1 MDGME
6 SAGHSHS
13 EVCMSETSVELRQ
26 CQGRPPLPV
35 FHTSFADLPRMAV
48 ESEHGLIPQLLS
60 GGGLRFIKGTSAAEE
75 SLASVRGRG
84 LQGIHP
90 LSEDLI
96 LVRSDLSG
104 FGPTRYELDVR
115 GWLYLH
121 FRLDG
126 LTDEEIPGGG
136 RRRVERECFILSA
149 SSRPGVWAREMV
161 GDTWR
166 SVAVVCRP
174 TFAQQDLCWL
184 GDSLPEELRRFR
196 SGDDVEFAFVG
207 DLSGEMRNAAQCLLH
222 TNMPQEIRNTY
233 LRAKAVELIC
243 LALARIRGGQ
253 EAAAAASLP
262 IRLGSRDVE
271 AIQSARR
278 FLLANSPAPALSAL
292 ARRVGINRNKLAF
305 GFKHIFGVTI
315 GEFDRALRLE
325 RARSLLQREQLSIH
339 HVANLAG
346 YADPGSFSKAFKLEY
361 GVLPSELRCAGA
373 EKVTAAQDI
382 GTVARHGS
390 PQ

>member
-1 MDGME
+1 
-6 SAGHSHS
+6 
-13 EVCMSETSVELRQ
+13 MSETVVELHQ
-26 CQGRPPLPV
+26 SQGRQPLPV
-35 FHTSFADLPRMAV
+35 FHTSFADLPRMAAAA
-48 ESEHGLIPQLLS
+48 EHGLITQYLPGS
-60 GGGLRFIKGTSAAEE
+60 GLRFIDGTSEAVE

-90 LSEDLI
+90 LSEDLV

-104 FGPTRYELDVR
+104 FGPTRHELDVR

-126 LTDEEIPGGG
+126 LTDEEIPGAG
-136 RRRVERECFILSA
+136 RRRIERECFILSA
-149 SSRPGVWAREMV
+149 SSSRPGIWAREMV
-161 GDTWR
+161 GDAWR
-166 SVAVVCRP
+166 SVAVVCQP

-196 SGDDVEFAFVG
+196 SGEDVEFAFVG
-207 DLSGEMRNAAQCLLH
+207 DLTGEMRNAVQCLLH
-222 TNMPQEIRNTY
+222 TKMPQELRNAY
-233 LRAKAVELIC
+233 LRAKAVELVC
-243 LALARIRGGQ
+243 LALARIKGGQ
-253 EAAAAASLP
+253 DATVAPTLP
-262 IRLGSRDVE
+262 IRLGARDVE

-278 FLLANSPAPALSAL
+278 FLLANSPAPPLSTL

-305 GFKHIFGVTI
+305 GFKHIYGVTI

-325 RARSLLQREQLSIH
+325 RARSLLQREQFSIH

-361 GVLPSELRCAGA
+361 GVLPSELRCADA
-373 EKVTAAQDI
+373 EKVTAARHF
-382 GTVARHGS
+382 GTAARHGN
-390 PQ
+390 PR

>member
-1 MDGME
+1 M
-6 SAGHSHS
+6 
-13 EVCMSETSVELRQ
+13 
-26 CQGRPPLPV
+26 PV
-35 FHTSFADLPRMAV
+35 FHGSFADLPRMAAAC
-48 ESEHGLIPQLLS
+48 ERGLVPEYLP
-60 GGGLRFIKGTSAAEE
+60 GGGLRFIEDDSERV
-75 SLASVRGRG
+75 ASIARVRGRG
-84 LQGIHP
+84 LRGIHM
-90 LSEDLI
+90 LTEDMVLA
-96 LVRSDLSG
+96 RSDLSG

-126 LTDEEIPGGG
+126 VSDEEIPGLG

-149 SSRPGVWAREMV
+149 SSRPGIWAREMV
-161 GDTWR
+161 GDAWR
-166 SVAVVCRP
+166 AVAIVCRP

-184 GDSLPEELRRFR
+184 SDSLPEEVRRFR
-196 SGDDVEFAFVG
+196 AGDEVEFAFVG
-207 DLSGEMRNAAQCLLH
+207 ELTGEMRNAAQCLLH
-222 TNMPQEIRNTY
+222 TRMPPEIRNTY
-233 LRAKAVELIC
+233 LRAKAVELVC
-243 LALARIRGGQ
+243 LALARIKGGQ

-278 FLLANSPAPALSAL
+278 FLLENSPAPPLSAL

-315 GEFDRALRLE
+315 GEFDRALRLA

-361 GVLPSELRCAGA
+361 GVLPSELRCADA
-373 EKVTAAQDI
+373 EKVTAARHF
-382 GTVARHGS
+382 GTTARHGN
-390 PQ
+390 PR

>member
-1 MDGME
+1 
-6 SAGHSHS
+6 
-13 EVCMSETSVELRQ
+13 MSETVVELRQ
-26 CQGRPPLPV
+26 YQGRQPLPV
-35 FHTSFADLPRMAV
+35 FHTSFADLPRMAAAS
-48 ESEHGLIPQLLS
+48 ESGLIPQYLS
-60 GGGLRFIKGTSAAEE
+60 GGGLRFIESTSEAVE

-90 LSEDLI
+90 LSEDLV

-126 LTDEEIPGGG
+126 LTDEEIPGAG

-149 SSRPGVWAREMV
+149 SSRPGILAREMV

-166 SVAVVCRP
+166 SVAIVCRP
-174 TFAQQDLCWL
+174 TFAQQDLGWL
-184 GDSLPEELRRFR
+184 SDSLPQELRRFR
-196 SGDDVEFAFVG
+196 SGDEVEFAFVG
-207 DLSGEMRNAAQCLLH
+207 DLTGEMRNAAQCLLH
-222 TNMPQEIRNTY
+222 TKMPQEIRNTY
-233 LRAKAVELIC
+233 LRAKAVELVC
-243 LALARIRGGQ
+243 LALARIKGGQ
-253 EAAAAASLP
+253 DATLAPTLP
-262 IRLGSRDVE
+262 VRLGARDVE

-278 FLLANSPAPALSAL
+278 FVLANSPAPPLSTL

-305 GFKHIFGVTI
+305 GFKHIYGVTI

-361 GVLPSELRCAGA
+361 GVLPSELRCADA
-373 EKVTAAQDI
+373 EKVTAARHF
-382 GTVARHGS
+382 GTAARHGN
-390 PQ
+390 PR

>member
-1 MDGME
+1 M
-6 SAGHSHS
+6 SA
-13 EVCMSETSVELRQ
+13 TAVELQQ
-26 CQGRPPLPV
+26 CQGRQPLPV
-35 FHTSFADLPRMAV
+35 FHTSFSDLPRMAAA
-48 ESEHGLIPQLLS
+48 SERGLITQYLP
-60 GGGLRFIKGTSAAEE
+60 GGGMRFIEGTNETRE
-75 SLASVRGRG
+75 KLASVRGRG

-90 LSEDLI
+90 LSEDLM

-104 FGPTRYELDVR
+104 FNPTRYELDVR

-126 LTDEEIPGGG
+126 LTDDDLPGAG

-149 SSRPGVWAREMV
+149 SSRPGVMGREMV
-161 GDTWR
+161 GDVWR
-166 SVAVVCRP
+166 SVAIICRP
-174 TFAQQDLCWL
+174 SFAQQDMCWL

-196 SGDDVEFAFVG
+196 SGDEVEFTFVG
-207 DLSGEMRNAAQCLLH
+207 ELTGEMRNAAQCLLY
-222 TNMPQEIRNTY
+222 TKIPQEIRNTY
-233 LRAKAVELIC
+233 LRAKAVELVC
-243 LALARIRGGQ
+243 LALARIRGGE
-253 EAAAAASLP
+253 EAAAAVSLP

-278 FLLANSPAPALSAL
+278 FLLANSPAPPLSAL

-315 GEFDRALRLE
+315 GEFDRALRLQ

-373 EKVTAAQDI
+373 EKVTVAQHF
-382 GTVARHGS
+382 GTAARHVN
-390 PQ
+390 PR

>member
-1 MDGME
+1 
-6 SAGHSHS
+6 
-13 EVCMSETSVELRQ
+13 MSETAVEVRQ
-26 CQGRPPLPV
+26 CVGRPPLPV
-35 FHTSFADLPRMAV
+35 FHTSFADLPRMAAA
-48 ESEHGLIPQLLS
+48 SERGLIAQYLS
-60 GGGLRFIKGTSAAEE
+60 GGGMRFIEGTGEAVE

-90 LSEDLI
+90 LSEDLV

-126 LTDEEIPGGG
+126 LTDEEIPGAG
-136 RRRVERECFILSA
+136 RRRIERECFILSA
-149 SSRPGVWAREMV
+149 SSRPGIWAREMV

-166 SVAVVCRP
+166 SIAVVCRP

-196 SGDDVEFAFVG
+196 SGDEAEFAFVG
-207 DLSGEMRNAAQCLLH
+207 DLTGDMRNAAQCLLH
-222 TNMPQEIRNTY
+222 TKMPQEIRNTY
-233 LRAKAVELIC
+233 LRAKALELVC

-253 EAAAAASLP
+253 EAAGIASLP

-278 FLLANSPAPALSAL
+278 FLLLNSPAPPLSTL

-315 GEFDRALRLE
+315 GEFDRARRLE

-361 GVLPSELRCAGA
+361 GVLPSELRCADA
-373 EKVTAAQDI
+373 EKVTAARQF
-382 GTVARHGS
+382 GTAARHGN
-390 PQ
+390 PR